1 MLVMCV
7 VNSSNVIILFRV
19 IKRQFCYV
27 MMTTASLSGGT
38 ILKYKKKDTFTI
50 EMSRHHHGGDLPI
63 CILLYL
69 PTIFLP
75 CVQYEYVLF

>member
-1 MLVMCV
+1 MLVMYV

-27 MMTTASLSGGT
+27 MMTTASLSGG